1 MRVYAFSEPVR
12 MQVLHPKYGVCDVVA
27 YTNTDA
33 RMQAGN
39 FWGMSYQEEQE
50 SRVAIETARLKEAR
64 IIEADDPLS
73 AYTAKRKFEIEE
85 RNAKRLRET
94 A

>member
-27 YTNTDA
+27 WTNMDA

-39 FWGMSYQEEQE
+39 FWGMSFQEENE
-50 SRVAIETARLKEAR
+50 SSVAIETARLKEAR

-73 AYTAKRKFEIEE
+73 AYTAKRKFEIED
-85 RNAKRLRET
+85 RNEKRMRQT

>member
-12 MQVLHPKYGVCDVVA
+12 MQVMHPKYGVCNVVA
-27 YTNTDA
+27 WTNMDA

-39 FWGMSYQEEQE
+39 FWGMSFQEENE

-64 IIEADDPLS
+64 IIEEDDPLS

-85 RNAKRLRET
+85 RNEKRMRQT

>member
-1 MRVYAFSEPVR
+1 MRIYAFSEPVR
-12 MQVLHPKYGVCDVVA
+12 MRSLHPKCGVCDVVA
-27 YTNTDA
+27 YTNMDA

-39 FWGMSYQEEQE
+39 FWGMSYQEENE
-50 SRVAIETARLKEAR
+50 SRVAIETARLKEAS

-73 AYTAKRKFEIEE
+73 AYTAKREFEIEV
-85 RNAKRLRET
+85 RNEKRMRQT

>member
-1 MRVYAFSEPVR
+1 MGYFEEAGRKLDEEA
-12 MQVLHPKYGVCDVVA
+12 K
-27 YTNTDA
+27 
-33 RMQAGN
+33 AGN
-39 FWGMSYQEEQE
+39 FWGMSYQEEHE

-85 RNAKRLRET
+85 RNEKRMRQT

>member
-1 MRVYAFSEPVR
+1 MRVYALSEPVR
-12 MQVLHPKYGVCDVVA
+12 VQVLHPKYGVCDVVA
-27 YTNTDA
+27 WTNMDA

-39 FWGMSYQEEQE
+39 FWGMSFQEENE

-64 IIEADDPLS
+64 IIDMDDPLS

-85 RNAKRLRET
+85 RNEKRMRQT

>member
-27 YTNTDA
+27 WTNLDA

-39 FWGMSYQEEQE
+39 FWGMSFQEENE

-64 IIEADDPLS
+64 IIEEDDPLS

-85 RNAKRLRET
+85 RNEKRMRQT

>member
-64 IIEADDPLS
+64 IIEADEPLS

-85 RNAKRLRET
+85 RKEKRMRQT